1 MGNDFKRRTCPLKAC
16 QRNSL
21 RWCRRLHRPI
31 DWNRCLIRFE
41 IRRTRS
47 SFLYGL
53 KSDERLKRSENI
65 LEVCMRLGGKEKNHF
80 IDTPQKLHFAGW
92 LLPKKPDEYSL
103 DSIPSIR
110 RNKII
115 CRCFEMI
122 GLIERN
128 GSGLKKIYNI
138 YKKLKF
144 KEPQLNDQHD
154 YFLIT
159 LYDMLGEK
167 NNSVII
173 NGKYDEAI
181 LAFCNGVSHRILSH
195 ARLPV
200 PPRRHSAYFSLS
212 NLSRNSLVSLMNRS
226 TFELSSHFFF
236 AAS

>member
-1 MGNDFKRRTCPLKAC
+1 M
-16 QRNSL
+16 
-21 RWCRRLHRPI
+21 
-31 DWNRCLIRFE
+31 
-41 IRRTRS
+41 
-47 SFLYGL
+47 YGL

-122 GLIERN
+122 GLMERS

-181 LAFCNGVSHRILSH
+181 LAFCNGVAHRILSH

>member
-1 MGNDFKRRTCPLKAC
+1 M
-16 QRNSL
+16 
-21 RWCRRLHRPI
+21 
-31 DWNRCLIRFE
+31 
-41 IRRTRS
+41 
-47 SFLYGL
+47 YGL

-110 RNKII
+110 RNKTI
-115 CRCFEMI
+115 CRCFEMV
-122 GLIERN
+122 GLMERS
-128 GSGLKKIYNI
+128 GSGLKKTYNI

-154 YFLIT
+154 CFLIT

-200 PPRRHSAYFSLS
+200 PPRRHSPYFSLS

>member
-1 MGNDFKRRTCPLKAC
+1 M
-16 QRNSL
+16 
-21 RWCRRLHRPI
+21 
-31 DWNRCLIRFE
+31 
-41 IRRTRS
+41 
-47 SFLYGL
+47 YGL

-92 LLPKKPDEYSL
+92 LLPKKPNEYSL

-110 RNKII
+110 RNKTI
-115 CRCFEMI
+115 CRCFEMV

-181 LAFCNGVSHRILSH
+181 MAFFNGVAHRILSH